1 MICLGMLSTRLF
13 LSHDLDN
20 RFGGLT
26 LFDSSYFFVFF
37 FNQFF
42 LILSFNIRLTD
53 NWASYFISICF
64 LMGYFGLITQV
75 VGLTSKPELTRV
87 IFLSH
92 FLNWFFFSFTLQH
105 WVYWNLSLVICVDL
119 LLMKLSWSHDLV
131 CGLTCYNLSWPESI

>member
-1 MICLGMLSTRLF
+1 MICLGILSTRLF

-42 LILSFNIRLTD
+42 LILSFNTRLTD

-64 LMGYFGLITQV
+64 LMGYSGLITQV

-92 FLNWFFFSFTLQH
+92 FLNFFFQFYSSI
-105 WVYWNLSLVICVDL
+105 LSLLKFESRDLCWFTFNKVI
-119 LLMKLSWSHDLV
+119 MISWLGMRIDML
-131 CGLTCYNLSWPESI
+131 

>member
-42 LILSFNIRLTD
+42 LILSFNTRLTD

-64 LMGYFGLITQV
+64 LMGYSGLITQV

-92 FLNWFFFSFTLQH
+92 FLNFFFQFYSSI
-105 WVYWNLSLVICVDL
+105 LSLLKFESRDLCWFTFNKVI
-119 LLMKLSWSHDLV
+119 MISWLGMRIDML
-131 CGLTCYNLSWPESI
+131 